1 MTPQLTFPVV
11 CISESELLQWVARG
25 RIHLL
30 LDRVIQDPLAEG
42 VLDVS
47 LFASCPVLKLDDAK
61 GRVWVSLSKDS
72 VSGSRAHPYAHYKN
86 VLDLPITDI
95 QAVGSILPQYKRR
108 LENLTLP
115 ISEATLE
122 AQWDAW
128 IGIQGAYERYCVIQD
143 IYRKIGF
150 ELPKNLDADAIRMAM
165 RPKDQSWE
173 TPPGLTGWKNLI
185 AHRDEILQKL
195 RFDGHAGE
203 KTFFAASVASLIKVG
218 GAEIELP
225 PALHM
230 VKGEGPWEIKDIS
243 HEILNDL
250 QRVDGQTNLELPIF
264 IGAAYL
270 QSFDEL
276 HYGNKNWQSIFS
288 IARFCKYTVSDV
300 NATELL
306 FFTLGSLSADALLA
320 ANLPRQ
326 F

>member
-1 MTPQLTFPVV
+1 MNPQLTFPVV

-30 LDRVIQDPLAEG
+30 LDRVMQDPLVEG

-61 GRVWVSLSKDS
+61 GRVWVSLNIDS
-72 VSGSRAHPYAHYKN
+72 VNGSRAHPYAHCKN
-86 VLDLPITDI
+86 VLDLPVTEI

-115 ISEATLE
+115 ISDATLE
-122 AQWDAW
+122 AEWHAW

-143 IYRKIGF
+143 IYRKIGYK
-150 ELPKNLDADAIRMAM
+150 LPKTLDTDAIRMAM
-165 RPKDQSWE
+165 RPKDQSSVKSS
-173 TPPGLTGWKNLI
+173 GLTAWKNLI
-185 AHRDEILQKL
+185 VHRDEILQQL
-195 RFDGHAGE
+195 RFEGHAGE
-203 KTFFAASVASLIKVG
+203 KTFLAASVASLIKVG

-225 PALHM
+225 PALNM

-250 QRVDGQTNLELPIF
+250 QRLNAQTNLELPIF

-276 HYGNKNWQSIFS
+276 HYGNKNWQSILS
-288 IARFCKYTVSDV
+288 ITRFCKYTVSDV

-306 FFTLGSLSADALLA
+306 FFILSSLSAEVLLA
-320 ANLPRQ
+320 ENLPRK